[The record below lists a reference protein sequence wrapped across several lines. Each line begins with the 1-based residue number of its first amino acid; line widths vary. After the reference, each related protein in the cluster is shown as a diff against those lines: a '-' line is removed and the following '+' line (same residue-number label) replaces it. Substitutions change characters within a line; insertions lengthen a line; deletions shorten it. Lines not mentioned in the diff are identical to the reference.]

1 MPGSARRISPA
12 TVFFALL
19 ALALGVALYVK
30 TRPVE
35 KSPPPEP
42 ARVSRPRPVER
53 KPRRRAVAAPA
64 PTPDSS
70 PRPSV
75 RPARI
80 AIVIDDLGNDRKAL
94 ERIAAWR
101 YAVAGAVLPGLPES
115 AAAAR
120 HLAHS
125 GKEVL
130 LHLPMEPDG
139 YPRVRPGP
147 GVILRSDS
155 DERIAEIIVEDLE
168 SVPGAVGVNNH
179 MGSAATAD
187 ARVMRA
193 VVRILAD
200 RGLFLLDSR
209 TTEASVARRMAA
221 EISLPAVSRRV
232 FLDSVPTSDAIGR
245 SFREL
250 LARARKD
257 GSAIAIGHP
266 YPETME
272 MLERELPGLEDK
284 GVELVRLVSLVSS
297 SPGSSVDGPQS
308 VSRPGRAD

>member
-1 MPGSARRISPA
+1 MPDSPRRISPA

-19 ALALGVALYVK
+19 ALALGIALYVK

-35 KSPPPEP
+35 PPSSEP
-42 ARVSRPRPVER
+42 ARPSRPPRAER
-53 KPRRRAVAAPA
+53 KPRPTAVPAPA
-64 PTPDSS
+64 RAPD
-70 PRPSV
+70 PS
-75 RPARI
+75 RRISGPAARI

-94 ERIAAWR
+94 ERIASWR
-101 YAVAGAVLPGLPES
+101 FAVAGAVLPGLPES
-115 AAAAR
+115 ADAAR
-120 HLAHS
+120 LLARS

-155 DERIAEIIVEDLE
+155 DERIAEIVAEDLE

-193 VVRILAD
+193 IVRILAD

-209 TTEASVARRMAA
+209 TTEASVARRMAE
-221 EISLPAVSRRV
+221 EISLPSVSRRV
-232 FLDSVPTSDAIGR
+232 FLDSVPTEDAIGR
-245 SFREL
+245 SFSEL
-250 LARARKD
+250 LSRARKD
-257 GSAIAIGHP
+257 GSALAIGHP
-266 YPETME
+266 YPETMA
-272 MLERELPGLEDK
+272 MLERELPTLKEK
-284 GVELVRLVSLVSS
+284 GVELVRVKTLLE
-297 SPGSSVDGPQS
+297 
-308 VSRPGRAD
+308 